1 MSFEDEIWVEH
12 RVPELIE
19 TKVTLETSAYSEQFR
34 DLLETATHS
43 DITFIVGDSNTEIP
57 AHKCILSARS
67 EYFDAMFRVGGMSE
81 SQQETVTYKHD
92 VDTFRRMLEFLY
104 TDSVKDLD
112 KCTGA
117 EVLSLLVVANEFLVQ
132 NLRELCETFAAK
144 VINTQNVSKFLL
156 LSANHNGSVLRAAC
170 ARFVQEN
177 MPNLA
182 LDYSF
187 RQEVERCPEL
197 GLLLLEASIPPSSET
212 IPGFS
217 QDGRFDHKRRR
228 VTNEANAE
236 IESYTVGG
244 AAASN
249 TIAQNNANVQD
260 Y

>member
-1 MSFEDEIWVEH
+1 
-12 RVPELIE
+12 
-19 TKVTLETSAYSEQFR
+19 LETTAYSEHFR
-34 DLLETATHS
+34 VLLDSAQHS
-43 DITFIVGDSNTEIP
+43 DITFIVGDSNTELQ

-67 EYFDAMFRVGGMSE
+67 EYFDAMFRIGGMSE
-81 SQQETVTYKHD
+81 SQQETVVYKHD
-92 VDTFRRMLEFLY
+92 SDTFRRMLEFLY

-117 EVLSLLVVANEFLVQ
+117 EVLSLLVISNEFLVQ

-144 VINTQNVSKFLL
+144 VINKQNVSKFLL
-156 LSANHNGSVLRAAC
+156 LSSNHNGSVLRAAC
-170 ARFVQEN
+170 ARFVQDN
-177 MPNLA
+177 MPDLA

-197 GLLLLEASIPPSSET
+197 GLLLLEAALPTSET
-212 IPGFS
+212 IPGYS
-217 QDGRFDHKRRR
+217 QDGNGRYDNAHKRRR

-236 IESYTVGG
+236 IELDNTVGG
-244 AAASN
+244 GGGGGHHGMASN